1 MHRSARSPSTHP
13 LRAAL
18 LGGLLGL
25 AAAPAAAQQP
35 APSRSP
41 SSAPSVD
48 SVRALLARYQDPMMA
63 IHDGY
68 HSTLACVEF
77 PEGAMG
83 VHFINVQTIGPTV
96 DPSKPQVL
104 MYEPVG
110 DSLRLA
116 GAEWFVPLATGVKEA
131 PVLFG
136 ETFDGPMDGHHPVMP
151 HELRHYDLH
160 VWLFKD
166 NPRGMFTSVNSAVS
180 CAGQPYRV
188 MGEMEPTVRH
198 R

>member
-1 MHRSARSPSTHP
+1 MTVVSRR
-13 LRAAL
+13 LAL
-18 LGGLLGL
+18 LGAALGAL
-25 AAAPAAAQQP
+25 GTVPAAAQQP
-35 APSRSP
+35 
-41 SSAPSVD
+41 SVTPD
-48 SVRALLARYQDPMMA
+48 SVRHLLARYQDPMMA

-83 VHFINVQTIGPTV
+83 VHFINVQNIGPTV

-166 NPRGMFTSVNSAVS
+166 NPHGMFTSVNSAIS

-188 MGEMEPTVRH
+188 MGEMESTVRH

>member
-1 MHRSARSPSTHP
+1 
-13 LRAAL
+13 LLAAL
-18 LGGLLGL
+18 ACG
-25 AAAPAAAQQP
+25 APAGVAAQGP
-35 APSRSP
+35 VVTPD
-41 SSAPSVD
+41 SA
-48 SVRALLARYQDPMMA
+48 RALLARYRDPMMA
-63 IHDGY
+63 VHDGY
-68 HSTLACVEF
+68 FSTIACVES

-83 VHFINVQTIGPTV
+83 VHFINPQAIGPTV

-116 GAEWFVPLATGVKEA
+116 GAEWFVPLATGITEA

-160 VWLFKD
+160 VWLFRD
-166 NPRGMFTSVNSAVS
+166 NPRGMFTAVNAAIS
-180 CAGQPYRV
+180 CAGQAYRV
-188 MGEMEPTVRH
+188 MGELEPTVRH